1 MTAVAERRP
10 ESLHVAPPSGRL
22 GRLKLTLADT
32 LVLTKRSLTH
42 TVRSPELLI
51 FATIQPVMFVLL
63 FRYVFGGAISVRGT
77 SYVNYLM
84 AGIFVQSVSFGAMTT
99 GVGLATDLTQG
110 LVDRFRSLPMSRSA
124 VLTGR
129 TLGDLG
135 RNMFTVLVMLGVGL
149 LVGFRP
155 HGSPLRWLGAAGLLL
170 LISFSLSWISAT
182 IGLLVRNVEAVQS
195 AGFVWL
201 FPLTFAS
208 SAFVPTSS
216 RRAARLRRAPA
227 DHPGGQRGARA
238 RARPPRRLGGL
249 AGGGVVRRDPRRLR
263 AALRAPLP
271 AHLGDV
277 GASPGHRPVAQT
289 VLRREAGVP
298 NRPRPAGSA
307 LGGGTRDGLI
317 LPSGARS
324 RKLPSSCQVWVDPR
338 PPGSR

>member
-1 MTAVAERRP
+1 MSAVAEER
-10 ESLHVAPPSGRL
+10 SGTLLVPPAAGRL
-22 GRLKLTLADT
+22 GRLRLTVADT
-32 LVLTKRSLTH
+32 VVLTKRSLTH

-63 FRYVFGGAISVRGT
+63 FRYVFGGAIAVRGT

-84 AGIFVQSVSFGAMTT
+84 AGIFVQSVAFGAMTT

-135 RNMFTVLVMLGVGL
+135 RNMFTVLVMLAVGL

-170 LISFSLSWISAT
+170 LVSFALSWISAT

-216 RRAARLRRAPA
+216 M
-227 DHPGGQRGARA
+227 PG
-238 RARPPRRLGGL
+238 
-249 AGGGVVRRDPRRLR
+249 VLR
-263 AALRAPLP
+263 AFAEHQPITQVVNAVRALVL
-271 AHLGDV
+271 D
-277 GASPGHRPVAQT
+277 RPV
-289 VLRREAGVP
+289 
-298 NRPRPAGSA
+298 GSA
-307 LGGGTRDGLI
+307 GWQAVVWCLAI
-317 LPSGARS
+317 LAVFVPLSVRFYRRS
-324 RKLPSSCQVWVDPR
+324 SAT
-338 PPGSR
+338 